1 MFEKKI
7 KELEDKR
14 KKIKKEKLEKKKRA
28 ERRKKR
34 EEKRKL
40 EEKKALEKRKKLQAR
55 RQAIED
61 EKLAKQREIERAE
74 ELVRREKEKKQKIEE
89 KQKKK
94 EKKETEK
101 FLKERQ
107 KKHQEYLKLKE
118 KMEKEKKNLLE
129 KDESQNLKT
138 TEEKKKVETDNTK
151 STKGKRV
158 KKKKGFK
165 RSTFAGIMF
174 LLICIACLAYSS
186 YQIFIWVK
194 SSKDLVTIE
203 EEVISKVVTEINDTS
218 KDYSIDINFGELLD
232 INQDVVGWIYI
243 KDTDINYPI
252 MQAKDNDYYL
262 KKNIYRE
269 YSSCGSIFLD
279 CNTDGFNE
287 DNTVVYGH
295 NLKNQKMFADLK
307 KIYDGE
313 FGKDVYI
320 EVYDKDNNFIK
331 YKIFATY
338 MVEPTLEVVKKDFK
352 ISEKKKYIDNAYNQS
367 TVKFNCGFNYQKDL
381 LTLVTC
387 DNTGNKRI
395 IVNALRVN

>member
-1 MFEKKI
+1 MLDKKL

-14 KKIKKEKLEKKKRA
+14 KRIKKEKLEKKKRA
-28 ERRKKR
+28 ERRKRR
-34 EEKRKL
+34 EEKKKL
-40 EEKKALEKRKKLQAR
+40 DEKKALEKRKKLQAR

-61 EKLAKQREIERAE
+61 EKLAKQREIEKAE
-74 ELVRREKEKKQKIEE
+74 ELARKEKEKKEKLEE
-89 KQKKK
+89 KQKRKQQ
-94 EKKETEK
+94 KETEK

-107 KKHQEYLKLKE
+107 KKHQKYLEIKE
-118 KMEKEKKNLLE
+118 RMEKEKRELFE
-129 KDESQNLKT
+129 KEILTNSEISDAVNVV
-138 TEEKKKVETDNTK
+138 KKEQKGK
-151 STKGKRV
+151 STGKRV
-158 KKKKGFK
+158 KKEETKI
-165 RSTFAGIMF
+165 SF
-174 LLICIACLAYSS
+174 LAIIFLIVCISVLAYSS
-186 YQIFIWVK
+186 YQIYIWVK
-194 SSKDLVTIE
+194 STQDLATIE
-203 EEVISKVVTEINDTS
+203 EEVIEKVVKEVKDTSKEYSINIDFKELTEINS
-218 KDYSIDINFGELLD
+218 
-232 INQDVVGWIYI
+232 DVVGWIYI
-243 KDTDINYPI
+243 KNTDVNYPI

-262 KKNIYRE
+262 KKNIYKQ

-279 CNTDGFNE
+279 CDTDQFNE

-320 EVYDKDNNFIK
+320 EVYDTENNFIK